1 VPLVTHSFNKPSLSY
16 SVLRRKPSNQDHARS
31 NVGEK
36 LHGCDIV
43 TPRSQVSEMGFE
55 LRLVP
60 KGRYMAKKFAWTNPS
75 VLALADGADPVQ
87 TIEIKARE
95 LALKAMDDGWG
106 GPPFDP
112 LALAEWLGI
121 AIDARSDIP
130 DARLVPSDKGSLVL
144 EYNPMRP
151 RGRLR
156 FSIAHEIAHTL
167 FDDCAKDVRN
177 RGVSPD
183 EGRDNWQLEVLC
195 NIGAA
200 ELLMPLGSF
209 SQLAGESLSINTVM
223 EVRKSF
229 DVSVE
234 ACLIRL
240 VKLAR
245 TPCAA
250 FCASK
255 HSDGMY
261 RADYVI
267 PTLGWDCPIRVGQVV
282 PAESAVN
289 DVTAI
294 GFTAVASEAWSNDRR
309 LRVECVGLA
318 PYPGSVTPRVVGM
331 LVALSSEG
339 YSPPEIVEVDGDALT
354 PRGKGAKIVAHVVPN
369 TSSAWGGNG
378 FASQVRRRHPNIWA
392 QFRSETSLHKRVPG
406 LGEVFF
412 GSLGDGVTVAHMVAQ
427 KGFGETAVQRLQYS
441 ALSECLGILRA
452 SALELGASVHMP
464 RVGTGHGG
472 ANWNVVK
479 ELISDELVDKGVATT
494 VYRLPS

>member
-1 VPLVTHSFNKPSLSY
+1 VPQLTL
-16 SVLRRKPSNQDHARS
+16 
-31 NVGEK
+31 
-36 LHGCDIV
+36 
-43 TPRSQVSEMGFE
+43 
-55 LRLVP
+55 
-60 KGRYMAKKFAWTNPS
+60 KGKFMTKKFAWTNAS
-75 VLALADGADPVQ
+75 VLAFAGGADPVQ
-87 TIEIKARE
+87 TIETRARE
-95 LALKAMDDGWG
+95 LALRAMDDGWG

-112 LALAEWLGI
+112 LALAQWLEI
-121 AIDARSDIP
+121 AIEARSDIP
-130 DARLVPSDKGSLVL
+130 DARLVPNNNGRLLL

-167 FDDCAKDVRN
+167 FADCDAGVRN
-177 RGVSPD
+177 RSGSAD
-183 EGRDNWQLEVLC
+183 DSLDNWQLEVLC

-209 SQLAGESLSINTVM
+209 SQLAGENLSIATVM
-223 EVRKSF
+223 EIRKSF

-255 HSDGMY
+255 HADGTY

-267 PTLGWDCPIRVGQVV
+267 PTLGWNCPVGVGDAI
-282 PAESAVN
+282 PADSTVN

-294 GFTAVASEAWSNDRR
+294 GFTAVATEAWGDGKK

-318 PYPGSVTPRVVGM
+318 PYPGSVTPRVVGI
-331 LVALSSEG
+331 LVALSSAG
-339 YSPPEIVEVDGDALT
+339 YSPPEIAEVDGDALQ

-369 TSSAWGGNG
+369 TTAAWGGNG
-378 FASQVRRRHPNIWA
+378 FASQVRRKHPDVWS
-392 QFRSETSLHKRVPG
+392 QFRSETALSKRIPG

-412 GSLGDGVTVAHMVAQ
+412 GSLGNGITMAHMVAQ
-427 KGFGETAVQRLQYS
+427 KGFGETFVQRLQYS
-441 ALSECLGILRA
+441 ALSECLSVLRKT
-452 SALELGASVHMP
+452 ALDLGATVHMP

-472 ANWNVVK
+472 ANWDVVK